1 MTKMHDSEGDAPS
14 PLFAL
19 FADAVRE
26 AARLGPV
33 VDLACGRGRHALAC
47 AQLGIDVVA
56 VDRNPTFLTELA
68 EAART
73 APARVH
79 GIRADLESDP
89 GIPINPGSCGV
100 ILVFRFLYRPLAP
113 QIVEA
118 LRPGGLLLY
127 ETFTLEQQHLPSGPN
142 NPAFLLAPGELPALF
157 PQLEVLESS
166 EGTRRGEP
174 ELALAQLAARKPV

>member
-1 MTKMHDSEGDAPS
+1 LRSAEPAPPS
-14 PLFAL
+14 AFFLAQ
-19 FADAVRE
+19 
-26 AARLGPV
+26 AARIERAAKCGLV
-33 VDLACGRGRHALAC
+33 LDLACGRGRHCRVTAAC
-47 AQLGIDVVA
+47 GHRTVGIDR
-56 VDRNPTFLTELA
+56 DRDLLA
-68 EAART
+68 ELRRHSVAHHL
-73 APARVH
+73 PLEVV
-79 GIRADLESDP
+79 RADLEDDRKLPFKSEAF
-89 GIPINPGSCGV
+89 GV